1 MWRPTDKSPQRQ
13 APTMVVVLVCDSL
26 LSSRSAFFFKTRVI
40 IKRIHP
46 AGRRTM
52 RGSALG
58 RSSPR
63 HNCFQTADGA
73 SAADCSGG
81 PVGRVIDRVGLA
93 AHFTTDA
100 DDLLKQHG
108 QGCERAGL
116 LQQKRQMR
124 TQLCLMIRFST
135 HIRF

>member
-1 MWRPTDKSPQRQ
+1 
-13 APTMVVVLVCDSL
+13 
-26 LSSRSAFFFKTRVI
+26 
-40 IKRIHP
+40 
-46 AGRRTM
+46 M

-63 HNCFQTADGA
+63 SIWSQTAGGG
-73 SAADCSGG
+73 SAADCSSGPAGG
-81 PVGRVIDRVGLA
+81 SGRVIDRVGLA
-93 AHFTTDA
+93 ADLTTDV

-108 QGCERAGL
+108 QGCEQAGL
-116 LQQKRQMR
+116 LQQRRQMR